1 MAMSPHTSIYRG
13 LGRRLLGNDDT
24 SPFSGSALRQL
35 PYAAVAIPLLIAHL
49 ALSQLGWILIA
60 GGPLTPVW
68 PAAGLDLVVVLVFG
82 PRFWPV
88 LLAAYFI
95 TNSSRST
102 LTWAPALGM
111 AVSNVL
117 RALASAW
124 LYKAISNTRKFLGHL
139 EEVAAIGGTA
149 LLSPLLS
156 AGVGTAVLI
165 LTEHFPAAQ
174 WGLVSSRWWT
184 SDALG

>member
-1 MAMSPHTSIYRG
+1 
-13 LGRRLLGNDDT
+13 
-24 SPFSGSALRQL
+24 
-35 PYAAVAIPLLIAHL
+35 
-49 ALSQLGWILIA
+49 LSQLGWILIA
-60 GGPLTPVW
+60 GGPLTPIW

-88 LLAAYFI
+88 LLAGYFI
-95 TNSSRST
+95 TNSTRS
-102 LTWAPALGM
+102 LSWAPALGM

-139 EEVAAIGGTA
+139 EEVAAIAGAA
-149 LLSPLLS
+149 LLSPLVS

-165 LTEHFPAAQ
+165 PT
-174 WGLVSSRWWT
+174 
-184 SDALG
+184 